1 MYRFFF
7 LSYTTAMNIYVGTT
21 NKAKLDAVTSVA
33 TEMRVHPSFEVHG
46 YKAESGV
53 SETPLNEQT
62 ILGAL
67 NRAKAVRNAYPEE
80 DMYIG
85 IESGIVSRYSDFYEE
100 VWAVVIYGKKVCAAY
115 SSGVRLPDKVV
126 DHINGD
132 IQNHPNA
139 MDTLREEYDIEHHD
153 GNNSD
158 TWGNY
163 TGNIIDREVG
173 VKEAIRNTLVQI
185 FPGDKSFY

>member
-1 MYRFFF
+1 
-7 LSYTTAMNIYVGTT
+7 MNIYVGTT
-21 NKAKLDAVTSVA
+21 NKRKLIAVTAVVN
-33 TEMRVHPSFEVHG
+33 EMNISSDFAVTG
-46 YKAESGV
+46 YKADSGV
-53 SETPLNEQT
+53 PETPFDEQT

-67 NRAKAVRNAYPEE
+67 NRAKAVRQAHP
-80 DMYIG
+80 DQDLYIG
-85 IESGIVSRYSDFYEE
+85 IESGIVNRYSDMYEE
-100 VWAVVIYGKKVCAAY
+100 VWVVAIYGKKVCAAY

-163 TGNIIDREVG
+163 TGNIIDREAG
-173 VKEAIRNTLVQI
+173 MKEAIRNTLVQI